1 MKPLRFGPSRREL
14 FGLYQPALS
23 APRRQSILLCN
34 PFGQEAIR
42 CHRLYKVL
50 ADRLSAVGFH
60 VMRFDYFATGD
71 SAGADDEAD
80 IQIWLDNIH
89 SAHQELERQSVAPV
103 HGWFGLRLGG
113 TLAMLANAQ
122 VGNRPAQIVTW
133 DPIFNGAAYLSDLR
147 AAHVSTG
154 EFSYGIRWT
163 VDEKLREAVLADAD
177 CEVLGFPL
185 TSSLTEQVRKI
196 ELSSFD
202 TSLPT
207 RLDVIDSHDVAEQ
220 DRVKAYFVEQSK
232 KVRFFPTN
240 SKVDWA
246 SNEAMNSS
254 IVPIDVMQR
263 VVSSMLGT
271 DD

>member
-1 MKPLRFGPSRREL
+1 MKPLRFGPSKREL

-23 APRRQSILLCN
+23 APRGQSILLCN

-50 ADRLSAVGFH
+50 ADRLTGVGFH

-71 SAGADDEAD
+71 SAGADEEAD
-80 IQIWLDNIH
+80 IQIWLDNIG
-89 SAHQELERQSVAPV
+89 SAHQELESQSAAPV

-113 TLAMLANAQ
+113 TLAMLASAR
-122 VGNRPAQIVTW
+122 VENRPAQIVAW
-133 DPIFNGAAYLSDLR
+133 DPIFNGAAYLGELR
-147 AAHVSTG
+147 AAHLTTG

-163 VDEKLREAVLADAD
+163 VDEKLRESVLAEAD
-177 CEVLGFPL
+177 SEALGFPL
-185 TSSLTEQVRKI
+185 TSPLTEQVKKI
-196 ELSSFD
+196 ELASFD

-207 RLDVIDSHDVAEQ
+207 RLDVIDSHDVVAQ
-220 DRVKAYFVEQSK
+220 DEVKTHFAGQPK
-232 KVRFFPTN
+232 KVRFFPTTN
-240 SKVDWA
+240 KVDWA

-254 IVPIDVMQR
+254 IVSIDVMQR

-271 DD
+271 ND